1 MSLLA
6 ILAALASASFNALAS
21 VLHHQAG
28 ARRGGFAVVLQ
39 PRWLLGITAAAAGF
53 TLHSL
58 ALSVGQLA
66 VVQPALVSGLIF
78 ALPIAALLEK
88 RRVRAAHLGW
98 SLTVVVGLA
107 LFLGLARPTAGPPT
121 ARPGVLAVAV
131 GVVAALAAVSYVV
144 GVRWRRHRPALW
156 AFAGGAGYGVV
167 AALMK
172 QDVGL
177 LVVGVHELLTSWA
190 FYALLVVGPAS
201 VAVNQAA
208 FNAGPLVSSL
218 PMLTITNP
226 VVAIALGAVA
236 FGERIASGPGPLAGQ
251 ALGFAVM
258 AVGVVALA
266 APALQPRDED
276 G

>member
-21 VLHHQAG
+21 ALHHQAG
-28 ARRGGFAVVLQ
+28 ARRSGFAVVLQ
-39 PRWLLGITAAAAGF
+39 PRWLLGIVAATAGF
-53 TLHSL
+53 TLHTL
-58 ALSVGQLA
+58 ALRLGQLA

-98 SLTVVVGLA
+98 SLTVVVGLT
-107 LFLGLARPTAGPPT
+107 LFLGLARPTVGPPI
-121 ARPGVLAVAV
+121 ARAGILAAAV
-131 GVVAALAAVSYVV
+131 GLVTALAAGSYLV
-144 GVRWRRHRPALW
+144 GVHWRRHRPALW

-177 LVVGVHELLTSWA
+177 LDVGVRQLMTSWA

-236 FGERIASGPGPLAGQ
+236 FGERIASGPLPLAGQ

-258 AVGVVALA
+258 AVGVVAMA
-266 APALQPRDED
+266 APGLQPRDE
-276 G
+276 GV

>member
-6 ILAALASASFNALAS
+6 ILAALASAAFNALAS
-21 VLHHQAG
+21 ALHHRAG
-28 ARRGGFAVVLQ
+28 ADRSGFAVVLQ
-39 PRWLLGITAAAAGF
+39 PLWLLGIAAAAAGF
-53 TLHSL
+53 TLHTL
-58 ALSVGQLA
+58 ALQVGQLA

-88 RRVRAAHLGW
+88 RQVRAAHLGW
-98 SLTVVVGLA
+98 SLMVVVGLT
-107 LFLGLARPTAGPPT
+107 LFLGLARATVGSPT
-121 ARPGVLAVAV
+121 ARPGVLAAAAGLVT
-131 GVVAALAAVSYVV
+131 ALAVASYLV
-144 GVRWRRHRPALW
+144 GVRWRRHRPVLW
-156 AFAGGAGYGVV
+156 AFAGGGGYGVV

-172 QDVGL
+172 EGVGL
-177 LVVGVHELLTSWA
+177 LDVGVHQLITSWA

-218 PMLTITNP
+218 PMLTIANP

-236 FGERIASGPGPLAGQ
+236 FGERIASGPLPLAGQ
-251 ALGFAVM
+251 ALGFVIM

-266 APALQPRDED
+266 APARQPREEEV
-276 G
+276 